1 MFPVAFAFGHYEDVL
16 ALALVMLAARELLR
30 GRPLLGGFVLGLA
43 ITTKQWAVL
52 ALPLCAV
59 SAPPGRKLR
68 SLVWATAAPAA
79 LFALPLALDWSH
91 ASRAVFAARAYPQN
105 GATALW
111 VSSGTASIVGTP
123 VRLGAAVVA
132 LLAAWRLRRVA
143 SEPGTL
149 MAGLGV
155 VFLARFLFEPVV
167 YSYYLA
173 PGLAFLLV
181 HERIRTGRILR
192 TVMLGGGWLLWFQ
205 VWPARWW
212 WWALALVVALAVSGR
227 ALRELAGRSLEAR
240 STHPAVA
247 V

>member
-1 MFPVAFAFGHYEDVL
+1 MSLTASGPRPA
-16 ALALVMLAARELLR
+16 AARCW
-30 GRPLLGGFVLGLA
+30 FTSA
-43 ITTKQWAVL
+43 TT
-52 ALPLCAV
+52 CAC
-59 SAPPGRKLR
+59 SA
-68 SLVWATAAPAA
+68 STASDGAA
-79 LFALPLALDWSH
+79 
-91 ASRAVFAARAYPQN
+91 RAVFAARAYPQN

-212 WWALALVVALAVSGR
+212 WTCSDLIHTNPGC
-227 ALRELAGRSLEAR
+227 
-240 STHPAVA
+240 
-247 V
+247 